1 MQSRLK
7 AAVETVGIVHD
18 ETRALEVLRESY
30 TAARGELESELARS
44 EPAALAG
51 EQAQPRA
58 RVFLSAARR
67 RALAASAERLRIE
80 T

>member
-1 MQSRLK
+1 
-7 AAVETVGIVHD
+7 
-18 ETRALEVLRESY
+18 
-30 TAARGELESELARS
+30 
-44 EPAALAG
+44 LAG